1 LTGEAGVFLDPFY
14 SPGSDM
20 IAISN
25 GLIGDLIIRDLDGE
39 DIEERAA
46 IHNRLLLLLNDSWRN
61 IYEHQYPLMGNAQV
75 MVAKVIWDTV
85 VYWAVPG
92 LLYFHDTL
100 RRVIDTPEILMHL
113 LRFSL
118 LSEHVQ
124 AFFREWH
131 AIDQSE
137 ASDAFIRYYD
147 FDFMPR
153 LHIGLVAGLSDAELE
168 ARVIENV
175 HFVEQLTGQ
184 MVSTVIDEL
193 AEREEEAVQDQLKCW
208 RTDPFL
214 TELIALYRQEDNVNL
229 INSSGWI
236 TLGRQRQDRR
246 EFAR

>member
-39 DIEERAA
+39 DIEEQAA
-46 IHNRLLLLLNDSWRN
+46 IHNQLFLLLTKSFLDL
-61 IYEHQYPLMGNAQV
+61 YKGQYPLMGNAQV
-75 MVAKVIWDTV
+75 MVAKIVWDTAA
-85 VYWAVPG
+85 YWGVPA
-92 LLYFHDTL
+92 LLYFHDAF
-100 RRVIDTPEILMHL
+100 RRVIDSPEIMIQLAQFAAL
-113 LRFSL
+113 NER
-118 LSEHVQ
+118 VQ

-137 ASDAFIRYYD
+137 ASDAFIRYN
-147 FDFMPR
+147 FKFLRR
-153 LHIGLVAGLSDAELE
+153 LHKGLAAKLSEAELE
-168 ARVIENV
+168 AQIAANV
-175 HFVEQLTGQ
+175 CFVEQLTGQ

-214 TELIALYRQEDNVNL
+214 TELIALYQQMDPEHSIDEY
-229 INSSGWI
+229 WM
-236 TLGRQRQDRR
+236 TLGRRPQKRQVV
-246 EFAR
+246 AR